1 MKKNFYWMFAAIL
14 FCSAMTTVFTSCSK
28 DDDNNTPEPQKEQI
42 TAKKATAWYAASMGE
57 DMLDVFDVEVTT
69 SGPQIGKETRKLTK
83 TKFSMADND
92 ANVNDAG
99 LVFTMSVKLRERQVS
114 PPTPRNRIN
123 WASVLRSP
131 TKSSVPTASRSL
143 AMVRSLQSSTPL
155 LFQATNWRSAYSASL
170 KHGKPWTKSWRY
182 TRPITCITAEKKVM
196 NNEEALAS
204 ASSISVMFAN

>member
-69 SGPQIGKETRKLTK
+69 SGPQIGKETKKLTK

-99 LVFTMSVKLRERQVS
+99 LVFTMSVKITRKAGFTPDASKSYKLGFGSAFAYEIIGTNGKSLVGDGEKSAILNTITIPGDKLEERIQRLIETWQTLDQKLEVHKTYYVYNGRKES
-114 PPTPRNRIN
+114 
-123 WASVLRSP
+123 
-131 TKSSVPTASRSL
+131 
-143 AMVRSLQSSTPL
+143 
-155 LFQATNWRSAYSASL
+155 Y
-170 KHGKPWTKSWRY
+170 
-182 TRPITCITAEKKVM
+182 E
-196 NNEEALAS
+196 
-204 ASSISVMFAN
+204 